1 MDQKDKDIK
10 RAIDDIFGDDV
21 IEINVDNNTLE
32 NSDKKS
38 DVSSTSL
45 NDDASIDTDVL
56 AEEKAVTNDNKQKD
70 NEAYSLPEINSP
82 KDNEVSDSQEVNEQS
97 KNVFHNKRII
107 IYFVIGFIIGLIL
120 IYTIVN
126 YLNGKERV
134 INCSYQAED
143 TGYRVTDEYKI
154 TYVNDDVT
162 YVEGVYNYTA
172 KTDEYKQEVAYVK
185 EEKLPVIINSNG
197 MKGFTYTYETND
209 TFFKVSSYLDFTLFD
224 YDEIGKINQ
233 EVTPIS
239 YFDINSKMNV
249 NDLRTLFEDQGY
261 VCNVSD

>member
-1 MDQKDKDIK
+1 M
-10 RAIDDIFGDDV
+10 
-21 IEINVDNNTLE
+21 
-32 NSDKKS
+32 
-38 DVSSTSL
+38 
-45 NDDASIDTDVL
+45 
-56 AEEKAVTNDNKQKD
+56 
-70 NEAYSLPEINSP
+70 
-82 KDNEVSDSQEVNEQS
+82 
-97 KNVFHNKRII
+97 
-107 IYFVIGFIIGLIL
+107 IGFIIGLAL
-120 IYTIVN
+120 IYVIVS

-143 TGYRVTDEYKI
+143 AGYRVTDEYKI

-197 MKGFTYTYETND
+197 MKGFTYIYETND
-209 TFFKVSSYLDFTLFD
+209 TFFKVSSYLDFTLFN

-239 YFDINSKMNV
+239 YFDINSKMSV

-261 VCNVSD
+261 VCNVSE

>member
-21 IEINVDNNTLE
+21 IEINVANNIIQ
-32 NSDKKS
+32 NSDES
-38 DVSSTSL
+38 NASL
-45 NDDASIDTDVL
+45 NDGTPNDMDVL
-56 AEEKAVTNDNKQKD
+56 TSEKAIANENIQKD
-70 NEAYSLPEINSP
+70 NEVYSLPEINNQ
-82 KDNEVSDSQEVNEQS
+82 KDNEVSNSQEVNEKS
-97 KNVFHNKRII
+97 KNIFYNKRII
-107 IYFVIGFIIGLIL
+107 IYFVIGFIIGLAL
-120 IYTIVN
+120 IYVIVS

-143 TGYRVTDEYKI
+143 AGYRVTDEYKI

-197 MKGFTYTYETND
+197 MKGFTYIYETND
-209 TFFKVSSYLDFTLFD
+209 TFFKVSSYLDFTLFN

-239 YFDINSKMNV
+239 YFDINSKMSV

-261 VCNVSD
+261 VCNVSE